1 MDEAFSRTDPRRV
14 NLGDAMI
21 LIIALG
27 AGLALALR
35 PLSDL
40 GELFASIAPRSRFDW
55 TAWCIEIA
63 RKQGPRF
70 LVLQGFLQLLFC
82 LIIPLTPALLVARL
96 RQPRPAFRRLACQP
110 GLVASAALCVV
121 SVIEVDVTFLQLFSI
136 PPLLQA
142 VLPGGT
148 VLASWAVL
156 LVSGR
161 WQPEASWVDRA
172 GRAVG
177 GFWIATIPLVSWL
190 AS

>member
-1 MDEAFSRTDPRRV
+1 
-14 NLGDAMI
+14 MI
-21 LIIALG
+21 LMIAL
-27 AGLALALR
+27 ATGLALALR
-35 PLSDL
+35 ALPAIGDW
-40 GELFASIAPRSRFDW
+40 FALIAPSRRFDW
-55 TAWCIEIA
+55 TLWCLQIA
-63 RKQGPRF
+63 RKQEPQF
-70 LVLQGFLQLLFC
+70 LVFQGFLQLLFC
-82 LIIPLTPALLVARL
+82 LIVPLTPALLVARL

-156 LVSGR
+156 LASGR
-161 WQPEASWVDRA
+161 WRPEANWVDRA

-177 GFWIATIPLVSWL
+177 GFWIATIPLLSWL
-190 AS
+190 